1 MQISLHDPVFSSLNY
16 PEMGLLDGYLWSTKV
31 GVGQANSSCIF
42 KDAGEGTDSVINI
55 PFSISSFSSFDYLR
69 LSIVSFLYV
78 VPIQK
83 GKIVLKSVSH
93 ESWTTEKAEC
103 QKIDAF
109 KPWCWRRL
117 LRVPWISKE
126 IKQVNTKGN
135 QPWIF
140 PWKTDAEVE
149 ALILWPP
156 DVKSW
161 PLEKDPDAG
170 KDWGQEEKSQTE
182 DEMVGWHHRFNG
194 HEFEQIPGD
203 SEGQGSLACYSP
215 WSYKV

>member
-117 LRVPWISKE
+117 LRVPWTARRSNQSILKE
-126 IKQVNTKGN
+126 VNT
-135 QPWIF
+135 IF
-140 PWKTDAEVE
+140 IGRTDAKVE
-149 ALILWPP
+149 APILWPP
-156 DVKSW
+156 DGKSW
-161 PLEKDPDAG
+161 LIGKDPDAG
-170 KDWGQEEKSQTE
+170 KDWRQKERRATE
-182 DEMVGWHHRFNG
+182 DKIV
-194 HEFEQIPGD
+194 
-203 SEGQGSLACYSP
+203 
-215 WSYKV
+215 V